1 MTGVEAF
8 KAALP
13 VGVSAMLAERA
24 LAKGQPLFLRGEAPS
39 AMYFILSGEIRLVR
53 SLPSGTE
60 VVLQRA
66 VRGFVAEASLDQSVY
81 HCDAIAGTAT
91 RVLAI
96 LRHAFW
102 QALET
107 ASFRDFWIKTLAS
120 ELRRVRSQNE
130 RLGLKTTRQR
140 ILHFMETEGSD
151 GVLVLTQS
159 RKAWAAQLGVTH
171 EALYRTL
178 RDMSCRGDL
187 VIENNCLRLLSTDR

>member
-13 VGVSAMLAERA
+13 DGVSAMLAERA
-24 LAKGQPLFLRGEAPS
+24 LAKGQTLFLRGEAPA
-39 AMYFILSGEIRLVR
+39 AMYLILSGEIRLVR
-53 SLPSGTE
+53 SLPSGSE

-66 VRGFVAEASLDQSVY
+66 VQGFVAEASLDQLVY
-81 HCDAIAGTAT
+81 HCDAIAGAAT

-96 LRHAFW
+96 PRHAFW

-107 ASFRDFWIKTLAS
+107 PSFRDFWIKTLAS

-130 RLGLKTTRQR
+130 RLGLKTARER

-178 RDMSCRGDL
+178 RDMSYRGDL
-187 VIENNCLRLLSTDR
+187 AIENNCLRLLSTDS